1 MAFTEIARQSST
13 VIRSTVQ
20 TGVTDSRFLSA
31 VPTTG
36 QWVVTALYTNQGFID
51 GFGLGGANST
61 VNSVKCG
68 TVTMSL
74 LESGLSS
81 GTYSPTVYIAPY
93 QSGMTTAIYVNWT
106 NSIANTTLGIA
117 SVVFTGSVT
126 GITSGYA
133 DFRTSSTNGVFDG
146 AGDSTFGFTQ
156 ASAFSG
162 VINWAKSATG
172 IPTNYDIQGEVFI
185 AATTSSIATGVNLPK
200 QNNVLFGAVVES
212 SGNITTAF
220 ATSGNFQLNNTTGA
234 STSGKGIIF
243 SPSGNFV
250 FSYTGVS
257 GAVLTGCTTTAPV
270 GTYIPTYCQVM
281 LPGTT
286 TATGTIT
293 GIFPTTSTT
302 SGTLGGFQ
310 TGNSALYTG
319 ASTANG
325 HVQVSLTG
333 GSAPCRLDLMLGSN
347 VSGAL
352 TIPAYANLK
361 IGASTPVGGGFIY
374 TMVPTV
380 RTMTRTAK
388 ASRTMTSFF
397 RRKWERLASAVSN
410 RSANSLKTVTANRS
424 SSATHVRAANVGKIA
439 NFIRAAKAT
448 YVRAANV
455 LKLRLVTKQAKAT
468 QVVSASV
475 TKRVSITRRTSA
487 TMNYAISSSKSRTL
501 VRRVIATTVGAGRA
515 VIQTFT
521 KTHPG
526 TVTGDFKTASVKG
539 KSQTASVVGDFKT
552 ASVSTKAKFL
562 VKD

>member
-13 VIRSTVQ
+13 VARTTAQ
-20 TGVTDSRFLSA
+20 TSVTDTRNLPA
-31 VPTTG
+31 VPAAG
-36 QWVVTALYTNQGFID
+36 QWVVVALYTNQGFID
-51 GFGLGGANST
+51 GFGVGGANSI

-74 LESGLSS
+74 LESGLAPSF
-81 GTYSPTVYIAPY
+81 YSPTVYIAPY
-93 QSGMTTAIYVNWT
+93 QSGMSTAINVNWT
-106 NSIANTTLGIA
+106 NSVASTTLGIA
-117 SVVFTGSVT
+117 AMVFTGAVT

-133 DFRTSSTNGVFDG
+133 DFRTSSTNGAFDG

-156 ASAFSG
+156 AVASSG
-162 VINWAKSATG
+162 VIFWPKSSTG

-212 SGNITTAF
+212 SGNITTSF
-220 ATSGNFQLNNTTGA
+220 ATSGNFQLTNTTSA
-234 STSGKGIIF
+234 ATSGKGIIF

-257 GAVLTGCTTTAPV
+257 GAILTGCTTTAPV
-270 GTYIPTYCQVM
+270 GTVIPTFCQVM

-286 TATGTIT
+286 IATGTMT

-319 ASTANG
+319 TSTANG